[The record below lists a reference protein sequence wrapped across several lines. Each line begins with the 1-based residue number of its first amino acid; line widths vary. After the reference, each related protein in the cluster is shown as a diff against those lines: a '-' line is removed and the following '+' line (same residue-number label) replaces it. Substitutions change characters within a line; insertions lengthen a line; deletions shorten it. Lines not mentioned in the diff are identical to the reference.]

1 MTCRGCRGCQRLAGG
16 QAPQSL
22 ATHLL
27 SIILPAPVALGTCQ
41 ASSRWRPGRQDLRL
55 CRGMQVLERTYTHLA
70 NVACWMLV
78 SAQPVQD
85 CLHLLSHV
93 VRPQPCAVAASVP
106 RHH

>member
-1 MTCRGCRGCQRLAGG
+1 MTCRGCRGCQWLAGG

-27 SIILPAPVALGTCQ
+27 SIILHAPVALGTCQ
-41 ASSRWRPGRQDLRL
+41 ASSRWRPAR
-55 CRGMQVLERTYTHLA
+55 RGMQVLESAYTHLA
-70 NVACWMLV
+70 NVASWMLV

-93 VRPQPCAVAASVP
+93 VRPQP
-106 RHH
+106 